1 MNLILIAVLLTG
13 SPETA
18 TPRQAHTA
26 LSPHLQTG
34 TLIVS
39 QGDCLAIKI
48 YSASAYTHVA
58 AVVVDNEVTK
68 VYESTGGAGVRRQL
82 LADYLVSQNDHTLH
96 VFHPR
101 KPFTAAQADCFEKHL
116 EAQLGR
122 PYAIR
127 HHLTGER
134 CQGLHCSEYVTDA
147 LISADLLRAK
157 EPPRVSP
164 ATLVEGIL
172 KADLYEQAE
181 TLELVPEPP
190 PRPESAGWCAILWF
204 DTKQCTRACYY
215 KLRGWF
221 CCK

>member
-1 MNLILIAVLLTG
+1 MNFILIAALLTG

-18 TPRQAHTA
+18 TPRQARAA
-26 LSPHLQTG
+26 LAGQVQTG

-39 QGDCLAIKI
+39 KGDCLAIKI

-58 AVVVDNEVTK
+58 AVVVDDGATS
-68 VYESTGGAGVRRQL
+68 VYESTGGAGVRKQL
-82 LADYLVSQNDHTLH
+82 LGEYLVSQNDHTLH
-96 VFHPR
+96 FFHPR
-101 KPFTAAQADCFEKHL
+101 KPFTAAQADRFEEHL

-127 HHLTGER
+127 HHLTGNR

-172 KADLYEQAE
+172 KADLYEPAQ
-181 TLELVPEPP
+181 TLALVPEPP
-190 PRPESAGWCAILWF
+190 ELPEGAGWCAILWF
-204 DTKQCTRACYY
+204 DTKECTRACYG
-215 KLRGWF
+215 KLRAWF

>member
-1 MNLILIAVLLTG
+1 MNFILVAALLTG
-13 SPETA
+13 SPQTA
-18 TPRQAHTA
+18 TPREAHATLA
-26 LSPHLQTG
+26 GQVQTG

-39 QGDCLAIKI
+39 KGDCLAIKI

-58 AVVVDNEVTK
+58 AVVVDDEAVC
-68 VYESTGGAGVRRQL
+68 VYESTGGAGVRKQFL
-82 LADYLVSQNDHTLH
+82 GAYLASQSDHTLY
-96 VFHPR
+96 VFQPR
-101 KPFTAAQADCFEKHL
+101 RPFTESQAKRFEEHL

-122 PYAIR
+122 PYAIK

-134 CQGLHCSEYVTDA
+134 CAGLHCSEYVTDA
-147 LISADLLRAK
+147 LISADLLRAQ

-172 KADLYEQAE
+172 KAGLYDQTQ
-181 TLELVPEPP
+181 TLELVPEPSECP
-190 PRPESAGWCAILWF
+190 ASAGWCARLWF
-204 DTKQCTRACYY
+204 GTKECTSACYG